1 MGCWLPLKEDNW
13 LDEEDGGECR
23 SHDGG
28 CSHWFKSKPETTT
41 SKLRKPLNL
50 KEDTSNVEQLSTAG
64 SALRQAAAELKYSSA
79 LLGNRNRTIRL

>member
-13 LDEEDGGECR
+13 LDEEDGGECM

-28 CSHWFKSKPETTT
+28 CSHWLKSMPETTT

-50 KEDTSNVEQLSTAG
+50 KEDTTWNNWPLLAALSIGRSGIKIFIRSTWQ
-64 SALRQAAAELKYSSA
+64 SKW
-79 LLGNRNRTIRL
+79 TIRL